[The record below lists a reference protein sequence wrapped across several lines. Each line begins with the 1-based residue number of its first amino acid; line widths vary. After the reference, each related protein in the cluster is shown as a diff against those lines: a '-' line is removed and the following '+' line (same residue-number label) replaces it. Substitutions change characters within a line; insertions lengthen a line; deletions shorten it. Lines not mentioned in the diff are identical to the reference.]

1 MLKIDARNF
10 GNVAVLGLQG
20 QIVNG
25 ETEILREFVQSL
37 SAVSVIKLDLAR
49 VTTVDAGGLGVM
61 LALRE
66 QVESQGIRYEL
77 MNVPK
82 RVSRRLVNSYR
93 LFRVARERRSHRL
106 LRAPNSLRPPPVSSR
121 HNYLLRSDY
130 CGRPTAVS
138 RWSSPHI
145 AGGTCAGS
153 AGAYLAGSPSGK
165 STMSGS

>member
-10 GNVAVLGLQG
+10 GNVAVLGLHG

-66 QVESQGIRYEL
+66 QVESKGIRYEL

-82 RVSRRLVNSYR
+82 RVSRVLELARLDSV
-93 LFRVARERRSHRL
+93 FRITSVVEFL
-106 LRAPNSLRPPPVSSR
+106 PPVS
-121 HNYLLRSDY
+121 RSP
-130 CGRPTAVS
+130 RAPFAS
-138 RWSSPHI
+138 LAS
-145 AGGTCAGS
+145 CA
-153 AGAYLAGSPSGK
+153 
-165 STMSGS
+165 

>member
-37 SAVSVIKLDLAR
+37 SEVGVIKLDLAR

-66 QVESQGIRYEL
+66 QVESKGIRYEL

-82 RVSRRLVNSYR
+82 RVSRVLELARLDSV
-93 LFRVARERRSHRL
+93 FRITSVVEFL
-106 LRAPNSLRPPPVSSR
+106 PPVSRNPRAPFAS
-121 HNYLLRSDY
+121 LAS
-130 CGRPTAVS
+130 
-138 RWSSPHI
+138 
-145 AGGTCAGS
+145 CA
-153 AGAYLAGSPSGK
+153 
-165 STMSGS
+165 